1 MASKPTV
8 GAGSSSIVAAGAA
21 ALLCCLVAI
30 ARPVFAADSPAGT
43 AYVSNQNGEVSV
55 IDLATMTVSGTIDPY
70 GKEPRGIGVTADGK
84 MLVVANREGGR
95 IAVIDRASGKLLR
108 HVAIGQNPEFV
119 RVRGHL
125 AFVSFEPASTGKAP
139 PRPGSA
145 GSGAKPAG
153 DDHEGKGKDGDTDQQ
168 PARVA
173 IVDLDNGKVL
183 REVIGGRETEGIE
196 FAADG
201 RHILVSN
208 EADDNVSVHEIATG
222 RRVESIDLK
231 AYGKR
236 PRGIKMAPDGKS
248 YVVTL
253 ELSNNFVVLD
263 GRYQVVKS
271 VKTGDSPYGVAFDR
285 SGSKLYVAAAR
296 SKLLQVFDARTYEP
310 IKDIPIGS
318 RCWHFSFTP
327 DDRQILVACGR
338 SDEVVAIDVAKM
350 TPDLHIADKALPWGV
365 VTYPKSMGSLD
376 RPE

>member
-1 MASKPTV
+1 MASKPAV
-8 GAGSSSIVAAGAA
+8 GIGSSSIAFTGAV
-21 ALLCCLVAI
+21 ALLGCLVTLA
-30 ARPVFAADSPAGT
+30 APVFAADSPAGA

-108 HVAIGQNPEFV
+108 HVAIGKNPEFV
-119 RVRGHL
+119 RIRGHL
-125 AFVSFEPASTGKAP
+125 AFVSFEPASTGMAP
-139 PRPGSA
+139 PRPGVA
-145 GSGAKPAG
+145 GSGAKPTG
-153 DDHEGKGKDGDTDQQ
+153 DGHEGKGKDVDADHQ

-173 IVDLDNGKVL
+173 IVDLDSGKVL
-183 REVIGGRETEGIE
+183 REVVGGRETEGIE

-222 RRVESIDLK
+222 RRIETIDLK

-263 GRYQVVKS
+263 DRYRVVKS

-285 SGSKLYVAAAR
+285 SGDKLYVAAAR

-327 DDRQILVACGR
+327 DDRQILIACGR

-350 TPDLHIADKALPWGV
+350 APIARITDKALPWGV